1 MPSAQCLRFAAV
13 VLGIWPLAFGIDDDQ
28 LYRILLAEDLRAPTT
43 ANVQTIIAGTRNAD
57 PHLRAV
63 AVRALGRL
71 ERPGLAS
78 SIAPRLEDS
87 DPGVRREAANALGQA
102 TLDASGSEP
111 ECLAVAAA
119 LMNRLALEGDS
130 AVRGVILLYARTAA
144 ARGRHASSCYR
155 EGDRRVSQSLARRAG
170 RRGARAQPAV
180 CPAARRR
187 TQAVARGGS
196 RTGRRRAGRPRRWTR
211 RVALQTLAAGAALDD
226 AVADA
231 AWRDPEWETR
241 RLAAQ
246 LGADSAGGDRR
257 ARQALNDAS
266 PQVRF
271 EGVRTIGQR
280 EQIPCGPITE
290 LVNDPDPHVARRAL
304 LTLAVPCEDG
314 AMRPLDLLAGI
325 AARDGEHARKDWRL
339 AAAALDSFAPA
350 CAAIQAAARPS
361 PSCARALDIA
371 RQHARGE
378 PWQLRMH
385 AAQPAGSLRDRD
397 TLRQL
402 ARDSHPNVR
411 TAAIEQLAAMKND
424 ADADVMIAA
433 LSADDY
439 QLVMTAARALKGRA
453 HPDAVSALRAA
464 FDRLSA
470 RKSDTARDPLTAIR
484 DTLAAGGV
492 DVTVP
497 SSSPKAAPF
506 SQRELA
512 DLLARPLRA
521 IITMESGGTIELELL
536 TGEAPATVARFV
548 RLVQLGVY
556 DRLTFH
562 RVEPNF
568 VIQGGSPGANEYAGH
583 DPYVR
588 DEVGLVS
595 HERGTVGISTRGHD
609 TGDAQIFV
617 NLVDNFRLDHRY
629 TVFARVVRG
638 MQVVDQVVEGA
649 AMARVAIR

>member
-1 MPSAQCLRFAAV
+1 MIAILLW
-13 VLGIWPLAFGIDDDQ
+13 VLLSSQASPEG
-28 LYRILLAEDLRAPTT
+28 LYDVLLAEDARAPTSESL
-43 ANVQTIIAGTRNAD
+43 QTIITGTRNSD
-57 PHLRAV
+57 PAVRAV

-71 ERPGLAS
+71 ERPGLAR
-78 SIAPRLEDS
+78 SITPLLADS

-102 TLDASGSEP
+102 TLDATGSEP

-119 LMNRLALEGDS
+119 LTDRLALEGDS
-130 AVRGVILLYARTAA
+130 AVRGVILRTLGRLPHADDTRVRATEKALVVPLTRPVDEDEQDGAVRGLSRLFARRPGVERRLSPEAA
-144 ARGRHASSCYR
+144 AALGDVVRGRR
-155 EGDRRVSQSLARRAG
+155 DAR
-170 RRGARAQPAV
+170 
-180 CPAARRR
+180 
-187 TQAVARGGS
+187 
-196 RTGRRRAGRPRRWTR
+196 TR

-246 LGADSAGGDRR
+246 LGADLAGGDRR
-257 ARQALNDAS
+257 ARQALTDAS

-271 EGVRTIGQR
+271 EAVRTIGQR
-280 EQIPCGPITE
+280 GQIPCGPIAQ

-304 LTLAVPCEDG
+304 QTLALPCEDG
-314 AMRPLDLLAGI
+314 AMRPVDILAGI

-339 AAAALDSFAPA
+339 AAAALGSFASA
-350 CAAIQAAARPS
+350 CATVQASARPS
-361 PSCARALDIA
+361 SSCQRARDVA
-371 RQHARGE
+371 RLHARGE

-385 AAQPAGSLRDRD
+385 AAQPVGSQRDRD

-411 TAAIEQLAAMKND
+411 AVAIEQLAAMKND
-424 ADADVMIAA
+424 ADADVVIAA

-453 HPDAVSALRAA
+453 HADAVGALRAA

-484 DTLAAGGV
+484 DTLAASGV
-492 DVTVP
+492 NVTVP

-506 SQRELA
+506 SQPELA
-512 DLLARPLRA
+512 DLRARPLRA

-548 RLVQLGVY
+548 RLARQGVY
-556 DRLTFH
+556 DGLTFH

-583 DPYVR
+583 DPYLR

-609 TGDAQIFV
+609 TGDAQVFV

-638 MQVVDQVVEGA
+638 MQVVDEVVEGG
-649 AMARVAIR
+649 AMARVVIR

>member
-1 MPSAQCLRFAAV
+1 M
-13 VLGIWPLAFGIDDDQ
+13 VLGIGHWALGIDDDQ
-28 LYRILLAEDLRAPTT
+28 VYGILLAEDGRAPT
-43 ANVQTIIAGTRNAD
+43 AESLQTIITGTGSSD
-57 PHLRAV
+57 PAVRAV

-71 ERPGLAS
+71 ERLGLAD
-78 SIAPRLEDS
+78 SITPLLEDS

-102 TLDASGSEP
+102 TLEATGSEP
-111 ECLAVAAA
+111 ACLAVAAA
-119 LMNRLALEGDS
+119 LTDRLALEGDA
-130 AVRGVILLYARTAA
+130 AVRGVILRTLGRLPHADAARVRATEEALVEYLNRSLEEQDGAVRGLNRLFARRPDVERRLSPEVAA
-144 ARGRHASSCYR
+144 AL
-155 EGDRRVSQSLARRAG
+155 GDV
-170 RRGARAQPAV
+170 V
-180 CPAARRR
+180 
-187 TQAVARGGS
+187 RGG
-196 RTGRRRAGRPRRWTR
+196 RDARTR

-231 AWRDPEWETR
+231 AWRNTDWETR
-241 RLAAQ
+241 RLAVP
-246 LGADSAGGDRR
+246 LGADLAGGARR
-257 ARQALNDAS
+257 ARQALTDAS

-271 EGVRTIGQR
+271 EAVRAIGQR
-280 EQIPCGPITE
+280 NQIPCGPVTA

-304 LTLAVPCEDG
+304 QTLALPCEG
-314 AMRPLDLLAGI
+314 GSLQPLDILAGI

-339 AAAALDSFAPA
+339 AAAALGSYASA
-350 CAAIQAAARPS
+350 CATAQASARPS
-361 PSCARALDIA
+361 SSCQRARDVA
-371 RQHARGE
+371 RLHARGE

-385 AAQPAGSLRDRD
+385 SAQPVGSVGDRD
-397 TLRQL
+397 TLRRL
-402 ARDSHPNVR
+402 SRDPHPNVR

-433 LSADDY
+433 LSAADY
-439 QLVMTAARALKGRA
+439 QLVLTAARALKGRTR
-453 HPDAVSALRAA
+453 PDAVSALRAA

-470 RKSDTARDPLTAIR
+470 KKSDTARDPLTAIR
-484 DTLAAGGV
+484 DTLSAGGV

-497 SSSPKAAPF
+497 SSAPKAAPF
-506 SQRELA
+506 GERELA
-512 DLLARPLRA
+512 DLRARPLRA
-521 IITMESGGTIELELL
+521 IITMESGGTIELELV

-548 RLVQLGVY
+548 RLARKGVY
-556 DRLTFH
+556 DGLTFH

-583 DPYVR
+583 DPYLR

-638 MQVVDQVVEGA
+638 MQVVDQVVEGD
-649 AMARVAIR
+649 AMARVVIR